1 MELGFSYFTA
11 VECQTSLNSQYISR
25 GMFSFEECRESLGVK
40 RVKTA
45 SDFTVALVRGR
56 NRNGAGLSKA
66 ADRKGS
72 VAYVSSS

>member
-1 MELGFSYFTA
+1 
-11 VECQTSLNSQYISR
+11 
-25 GMFSFEECRESLGVK
+25 MFSFEECRESLGVK